1 MIRVIF
7 YLIIVAVLAFGAVWL
22 ADRPGEVAITWQG
35 TRIDTSMLV
44 LIAAVAAVA
53 VAAVILWSILRAIVR
68 APETIARYRRY
79 RRGVRGYLAVSKG
92 LIAVGSGDA
101 RAAKRLTTEAV
112 RIAPREPLTLL
123 LAAQSAQ
130 LSGDHDTAVAT
141 FQDMANRD
149 DTRVLGLHGLFV
161 EAQRRA
167 DHAAALTYAEEAARH
182 ASVPVWAAQAVL
194 EFRCVAGD
202 WSGALDRLDRNLKSR
217 LIDRRTYRRQRAVL
231 LTAQAQALAPTDR
244 ERATALSREAAKL
257 APDLVPAAALAARLL
272 GEAGERR
279 KAGRILERAWHANPH
294 PDLADAYVALR
305 PGDSA
310 RQRLSRIEALAA
322 KGPSDTEA
330 ALAVARAALDA
341 KEFAAARTALAPY
354 TTAPRKR
361 VAALMA
367 ELEMAQGD
375 EGRAREWMARAL
387 NARRDPAWT
396 ADAFVSDHWLP
407 ISPVSGRLDAFEW
420 KDPLAGE
427 DHGTVIE
434 HRAEVPAQVPASVPA
449 RVETAQAGSAVAA
462 DATSPRLRGEHSRPS
477 AGVLGAKDAD
487 ANASATARS
496 ASGEG
501 SAPPAGPQQAPH
513 PHPLSGSRIHP
524 TSAADN
530 DRTRASPS
538 SVANGERERARQ
550 ADEAQFRPPE
560 GEKEPAR
567 PADEQEFHPPSTEE
581 EQPQRAGEEEQAQ
594 RKSEEDSR
602 SPFFAGGRRE
612 RRARAAVMADESRA
626 ARADMTPVVPS
637 VIPLVHAPDDP
648 GPNGEKPE
656 EPETEPSPPPPDS
669 WSRIRAL
676 FKS

>member
-7 YLIIVAVLAFGAVWL
+7 YLILVAALAFGAVWM

-35 TRIDTSMLV
+35 TRIDTSVLV

-53 VAAVILWSILRAIVR
+53 VATVVLWSILRAIVR
-68 APETIARYRRY
+68 APATIARYRRY
-79 RRGVRGYLAVSKG
+79 RRGVRGYLAVSQG

-101 RAAKRLTTEAV
+101 RAAKRFTAEAA

-123 LAAQSAQ
+123 LSAQNAQ

-141 FQDMANRD
+141 FQDMASRD

-202 WSGALDRLDRNLKSR
+202 WSGALERLDRNLKSR

-231 LTAQAQALAPTDR
+231 LTAQAIAQTDR
-244 ERATALSREAAKL
+244 ERATALAREAAKL

-310 RQRLSRIEALAA
+310 RQRLSRVEALAA
-322 KGPSDTEA
+322 KGPADTEA

-354 TTAPRKR
+354 TAAPRKR

-434 HRAEVPAQVPASVPA
+434 HRAEVPAVPAVPA
-449 RVETAQAGSAVAA
+449 RVETPQAGPAPQA
-462 DATSPRLRGEHSRPS
+462 EPS
-477 AGVLGAKDAD
+477 
-487 ANASATARS
+487 
-496 ASGEG
+496 E
-501 SAPPAGPQQAPH
+501 QAPH
-513 PHPLSGSRIHP
+513 ALP
-524 TSAADN
+524 
-530 DRTRASPS
+530 
-538 SVANGERERARQ
+538 ANEERERAR
-550 ADEAQFRPPE
+550 
-560 GEKEPAR
+560 
-567 PADEQEFHPPSTEE
+567 PADEPEV
-581 EQPQRAGEEEQAQ
+581 
-594 RKSEEDSR
+594 
-602 SPFFAGGRRE
+602 SPAERGRG
-612 RRARAAVMADESRA
+612 ASA
-626 ARADMTPVVPS
+626 ARGRGGLPQPF
-637 VIPLVHAPDDP
+637 LRWWEKRAPRPRGGD
-648 GPNGEKPE
+648 GE
-656 EPETEPSPPPPDS
+656 
-669 WSRIRAL
+669 
-676 FKS
+676 

>member
-7 YLIIVAVLAFGAVWL
+7 YLILVAALAFGAVWM

-35 TRIDTSMLV
+35 TRIDTSVLV
-44 LIAAVAAVA
+44 LIAAVATVV
-53 VAAVILWSILRAIVR
+53 VAAVIVWSILRAIVR

-79 RRGVRGYLAVSKG
+79 RRGVRGYLAVSQG

-101 RAAKRLTTEAV
+101 RAAKRLTAEAV

-130 LSGDHDTAVAT
+130 LSGDHGTAVAT
-141 FQDMANRD
+141 FQEMASRD

-202 WSGALDRLDRNLKSR
+202 WSGALERLDRNLKSR

-231 LTAQAQALAPTDR
+231 LTAQAIAQTDR
-244 ERATALSREAAKL
+244 ERATALAREAAKL

-279 KAGRILERAWHANPH
+279 KAARILERAWHANPH

-310 RQRLSRIEALAA
+310 RQRLSRVEALAA
-322 KGPSDTEA
+322 KGPADAEA

-354 TTAPRKR
+354 TAAPRKR

-434 HRAEVPAQVPASVPA
+434 HRAEPSVPAVPA
-449 RVETAQAGSAVAA
+449 RVETPQAGPAPQA
-462 DATSPRLRGEHSRPS
+462 EPS
-477 AGVLGAKDAD
+477 G
-487 ANASATARS
+487 
-496 ASGEG
+496 
-501 SAPPAGPQQAPH
+501 QAPH
-513 PHPLSGSRIHP
+513 ALP
-524 TSAADN
+524 
-530 DRTRASPS
+530 
-538 SVANGERERARQ
+538 ANEERER
-550 ADEAQFRPPE
+550 
-560 GEKEPAR
+560 AR
-567 PADEQEFHPPSTEE
+567 PADEQEFRPPSAE
-581 EQPQRAGEEEQAQ
+581 GEQAPPAG
-594 RKSEEDSR
+594 EEDSR

-612 RRARAAVMADESRA
+612 RRVRAAAMANKSRA
-626 ARADMTPVVPS
+626 ARSDMTPVVPA

-648 GPNGEKPE
+648 GPNGEPPA
-656 EPETEPSPPPPDS
+656 EPEPPPPAS

>member
-7 YLIIVAVLAFGAVWL
+7 YLILVAVLAFGAVWL

-35 TRIDTSMLV
+35 TRIDTSVLV
-44 LIAAVAAVA
+44 LIAAVAAVV
-53 VAAVILWSILRAIVR
+53 VAAVIVWSILRAIVR

-79 RRGVRGYLAVSKG
+79 RRGVRGYLAVSRG

-101 RAAKRLTTEAV
+101 RAAKRFTADAV

-123 LAAQSAQ
+123 LNAQSAQ

-141 FQDMANRD
+141 FQDMASRD

-161 EAQRRA
+161 EAQRRN

-231 LTAQAQALAPTDR
+231 LTAQAIAQTDR
-244 ERATALSREAAKL
+244 ERATELAREAAKL

-279 KAGRILERAWHANPH
+279 KAARILERAWHVNPH

-310 RQRLSRIEALAA
+310 RQRLSRVEALAA
-322 KGPSDTEA
+322 KGPADTEA

-354 TTAPRKR
+354 TAAPRKR

-407 ISPVSGRLDAFEW
+407 ISPMSGRLDAFEW

-434 HRAEVPAQVPASVPA
+434 HRAEPSVPAVPA
-449 RVETAQAGSAVAA
+449 RVETPQAGPAPQA
-462 DATSPRLRGEHSRPS
+462 EPS
-477 AGVLGAKDAD
+477 
-487 ANASATARS
+487 
-496 ASGEG
+496 E
-501 SAPPAGPQQAPH
+501 QAPH
-513 PHPLSGSRIHP
+513 ALP
-524 TSAADN
+524 
-530 DRTRASPS
+530 
-538 SVANGERERARQ
+538 ANEERERARP
-550 ADEAQFRPPE
+550 ADEPEFRPPS
-560 GEKEPAR
+560 A
-567 PADEQEFHPPSTEE
+567 EE
-581 EQPQRAGEEEQAQ
+581 EQRAG
-594 RKSEEDSR
+594 EEDSR

-612 RRARAAVMADESRA
+612 RRVRAAANESRA
-626 ARADMTPVVPS
+626 ARADMTPIVPA

-648 GPNGEKPE
+648 GPNGEPPA
-656 EPETEPSPPPPDS
+656 EPEPPPPAS

>member
-7 YLIIVAVLAFGAVWL
+7 YFILVAALAFGAVWL

-35 TRIDTSMLV
+35 TRIDTSVLV
-44 LIAAVAAVA
+44 LIAAVAAVV

-79 RRGVRGYLAVSKG
+79 RRGVRGYLAVSQG
-92 LIAVGSGDA
+92 LIAVGSGDV
-101 RAAKRLTTEAV
+101 RAAKRFTADAV

-123 LAAQSAQ
+123 LSAQSAQ
-130 LSGDHDTAVAT
+130 LSGDHDTAAAT
-141 FQDMANRD
+141 FQEMASRA

-202 WSGALDRLDRNLKSR
+202 WSGALERLDRNLKSR

-231 LTAQAQALAPTDR
+231 LTAQAIAQTDR
-244 ERATALSREAAKL
+244 ERATALAREAAKL

-279 KAGRILERAWHANPH
+279 KAARILERAWHANPH

-310 RQRLSRIEALAA
+310 RQRLSRVEALAA
-322 KGPSDTEA
+322 KGPADAEA

-354 TTAPRKR
+354 TAAPRKR

-434 HRAEVPAQVPASVPA
+434 HRAEVPAVPA
-449 RVETAQAGSAVAA
+449 RVETPQAG
-462 DATSPRLRGEHSRPS
+462 P
-477 AGVLGAKDAD
+477 
-487 ANASATARS
+487 
-496 ASGEG
+496 
-501 SAPPAGPQQAPH
+501 PPADTSQQAPH
-513 PHPLSGSRIHP
+513 PHPLP
-524 TSAADN
+524 
-530 DRTRASPS
+530 
-538 SVANGERERARQ
+538 VNGERERA
-550 ADEAQFRPPE
+550 P
-560 GEKEPAR
+560 
-567 PADEQEFHPPSTEE
+567 PADEQEFRPPSAEE
-581 EQPQRAGEEEQAQ
+581 EQRAG
-594 RKSEEDSR
+594 EEDSR
-602 SPFFAGGRRE
+602 SPFFAGGRSE
-612 RRARAAVMADESRA
+612 RRVRAAAMANESRV
-626 ARADMTPVVPS
+626 RADMTPLVPA

-648 GPNGEKPE
+648 GPNGEPPA
-656 EPETEPSPPPPDS
+656 EPEPPPPAS

>member
-1 MIRVIF
+1 MIRVTF
-7 YLIIVAVLAFGAVWL
+7 YLILVAALAFGAVWL
-22 ADRPGEVAITWQG
+22 AERPGEVAITWQG
-35 TRIDTSMLV
+35 TRIDTSVLV

-53 VAAVILWSILRAIVR
+53 VATVILWSVLRAIVR
-68 APETIARYRRY
+68 APQTIARYRRY
-79 RRGVRGYLAVSKG
+79 RRGVRGYLAVSQG

-101 RAAKRLTTEAV
+101 RAAKRLTAEAV

-130 LSGDHDTAVAT
+130 LSGDHGTAVAT

-161 EAQRRA
+161 EAQRRN

-202 WSGALDRLDRNLKSR
+202 WSGALERLDRNLKSR

-244 ERATALSREAAKL
+244 ERATALAREAAKL

-279 KAGRILERAWHANPH
+279 KAARILERAWHVNPH

-310 RQRLSRIEALAA
+310 RQRLSRVEALAA
-322 KGPSDTEA
+322 KGPADTEA

-354 TTAPRKR
+354 TAAPRKR

-387 NARRDPAWT
+387 NARRDPSWT

-434 HRAEVPAQVPASVPA
+434 HRAEVPASVPA
-449 RVETAQAGSAVAA
+449 TIETPQAGPAM
-462 DATSPRLRGEHSRPS
+462 
-477 AGVLGAKDAD
+477 
-487 ANASATARS
+487 ASARS
-496 ASGEG
+496 ASGER
-501 SAPPAGPQQAPH
+501 PPQAEPLQQAP
-513 PHPLSGSRIHP
+513 PVD
-524 TSAADN
+524 A
-530 DRTRASPS
+530 
-538 SVANGERERARQ
+538 ERERAR
-550 ADEAQFRPPE
+550 
-560 GEKEPAR
+560 
-567 PADEQEFHPPSTEE
+567 PADEEEFRPPSTEE
-581 EQPQRAGEEEQAQ
+581 EQRA
-594 RKSEEDSR
+594 REEDSR

-612 RRARAAVMADESRA
+612 RRARVAAMANKSRA
-626 ARADMTPVVPS
+626 ARTDMTPIAPA

-648 GPNGEKPE
+648 GPNGETPA
-656 EPETEPSPPPPDS
+656 EPEPPPPAS

-676 FKS
+676 FRS

>member
-7 YLIIVAVLAFGAVWL
+7 YLILVAVLAFGAVWL

-35 TRIDTSMLV
+35 TRIDTSVLV
-44 LIAAVAAVA
+44 LIAVVAAVA
-53 VAAVILWSILRAIVR
+53 VAAVIVWSVLRAIVR
-68 APETIARYRRY
+68 APATIARYRRY
-79 RRGVRGYLAVSKG
+79 RRGVRGYLAVSQG

-101 RAAKRLTTEAV
+101 RAAKRFTAEAV

-123 LAAQSAQ
+123 LSAQNAQ

-161 EAQRRA
+161 EAQRRN

-231 LTAQAQALAPTDR
+231 LTAQAQALGPTDR
-244 ERATALSREAAKL
+244 ERATALAREAAKL

-279 KAGRILERAWHANPH
+279 KAARILERAWHANPH

-310 RQRLSRIEALAA
+310 RQRLSRVEALAA
-322 KGPSDTEA
+322 KGPADTEA

-341 KEFAAARTALAPY
+341 KEFAVAGTALAPY
-354 TTAPRKR
+354 TAAPRRR

-434 HRAEVPAQVPASVPA
+434 HRAEVPPPAPSVPA
-449 RVETAQAGSAVAA
+449 TVTTSPAGPAMATDS
-462 DATSPRLRGEHSRPS
+462 TSPRLRGE
-477 AGVLGAKDAD
+477 VD
-487 ANASATARS
+487 ARS

-501 SAPPAGPQQAPH
+501 GPPQAESSEQAPH
-513 PHPLSGSRIHP
+513 PRPLP
-524 TSAADN
+524 
-530 DRTRASPS
+530 AS
-538 SVANGERERARQ
+538 GERERAQR
-550 ADEAQFRPPE
+550 ADEAGSRADRFPVDRE
-560 GEKEPAR
+560 REPAR
-567 PADEQEFHPPSTEE
+567 PADEPEFRPPSAEE
-581 EQPQRAGEEEQAQ
+581 EQAPPAGEEES
-594 RKSEEDSR
+594 RR

-612 RRARAAVMADESRA
+612 RRVRAAATANESRT
-626 ARADMTPVVPS
+626 ARADMTPVVPG

-648 GPNGEKPE
+648 GPNGETPAGP
-656 EPETEPSPPPPDS
+656 EPETPPPAS

>member
-7 YLIIVAVLAFGAVWL
+7 YLILVAALAFGAVWL

-35 TRIDTSMLV
+35 TRIDTSVLV
-44 LIAAVAAVA
+44 LIAAVAAVV

-79 RRGVRGYLAVSKG
+79 RRGVRGYLAVSQG

-101 RAAKRLTTEAV
+101 RAAKRFTADAV

-123 LAAQSAQ
+123 LSAQSAQ
-130 LSGDHDTAVAT
+130 LSGDHNTAVAT
-141 FQDMANRD
+141 FQEMASRD

-161 EAQRRA
+161 EAQRRN

-202 WSGALDRLDRNLKSR
+202 WSGALERLDRNLKSR

-231 LTAQAQALAPTDR
+231 LTAQAQALAPSDR
-244 ERATALSREAAKL
+244 ERATALAREAAKL

-279 KAGRILERAWHANPH
+279 KAARILERAWHTNPH
-294 PDLADAYVALR
+294 PDLADAYVVLR

-310 RQRLSRIEALAA
+310 RQRLSRVEALAA
-322 KGPSDTEA
+322 KGPADTEA

-354 TTAPRKR
+354 TAAPRKG

-387 NARRDPAWT
+387 NARRDPSWT

-434 HRAEVPAQVPASVPA
+434 HRAEVPASVPA
-449 RVETAQAGSAVAA
+449 TIETPQAGPAA
-462 DATSPRLRGEHSRPS
+462 
-477 AGVLGAKDAD
+477 
-487 ANASATARS
+487 ASARS
-496 ASGEG
+496 AS
-501 SAPPAGPQQAPH
+501 
-513 PHPLSGSRIHP
+513 
-524 TSAADN
+524 AADD
-530 DRTRASPS
+530 DRTRAGPS
-538 SVANGERERARQ
+538 SVASGEREQARQ
-550 ADEAQFRPPE
+550 ADEAESRADSFPADAER
-560 GEKEPAR
+560 EPAR
-567 PADEQEFHPPSTEE
+567 PADEPEFRPPSTEE
-581 EQPQRAGEEEQAQ
+581 EQRA
-594 RKSEEDSR
+594 REEDSR

-612 RRARAAVMADESRA
+612 RRARAAAMANKSRA
-626 ARADMTPVVPS
+626 SRSDMTPIAPA

-648 GPNGEKPE
+648 GPNGETPA
-656 EPETEPSPPPPDS
+656 EPEPPPAS

>member
-7 YLIIVAVLAFGAVWL
+7 YLILVAALAFGAVWL
-22 ADRPGEVAITWQG
+22 AERPGEVAITWQG
-35 TRIDTSMLV
+35 TRVDTSVLV

-53 VAAVILWSILRAIVR
+53 VAAVIVWSILRAIVR
-68 APETIARYRRY
+68 APQTIARYRRY
-79 RRGVRGYLAVSKG
+79 RRGVRGYLAVSQG

-101 RAAKRLTTEAV
+101 RAAKRLTAEAV

-130 LSGDHDTAVAT
+130 LSGDHGTAVAT

-202 WSGALDRLDRNLKSR
+202 WSGALERLDRNLKSR

-231 LTAQAQALAPTDR
+231 LTAQAQALAPSDR
-244 ERATALSREAAKL
+244 ERATALAREAAKL

-279 KAGRILERAWHANPH
+279 KAARILERAWHTNPH
-294 PDLADAYVALR
+294 PDLADAYVVLR

-310 RQRLSRIEALAA
+310 RQRLSRVEALAA
-322 KGPSDTEA
+322 KGPADTEA

-354 TTAPRKR
+354 TAAPRKR

-434 HRAEVPAQVPASVPA
+434 HRAEPSVPAVPA
-449 RVETAQAGSAVAA
+449 RVETPQAGPAPQA
-462 DATSPRLRGEHSRPS
+462 EPS
-477 AGVLGAKDAD
+477 QQ
-487 ANASATARS
+487 
-496 ASGEG
+496 
-501 SAPPAGPQQAPH
+501 APPA
-513 PHPLSGSRIHP
+513 
-524 TSAADN
+524 N
-530 DRTRASPS
+530 
-538 SVANGERERARQ
+538 EKRERAPR
-550 ADEAQFRPPE
+550 ADAPEFRPPS
-560 GEKEPAR
+560 A
-567 PADEQEFHPPSTEE
+567 EE
-581 EQPQRAGEEEQAQ
+581 EQTPRAG
-594 RKSEEDSR
+594 EEDSR

-612 RRARAAVMADESRA
+612 RRVRAVAMANESRA
-626 ARADMTPVVPS
+626 VRADMTPVVPG

-648 GPNGEKPE
+648 GPNGEPPA
-656 EPETEPSPPPPDS
+656 EPEPPPPAS

>member
-7 YLIIVAVLAFGAVWL
+7 YLILVAALAFGAVWM

-35 TRIDTSMLV
+35 TRIDTSVLV
-44 LIAAVAAVA
+44 LIAAVAAVV
-53 VAAVILWSILRAIVR
+53 VAAVIVWSILRAIVR

-79 RRGVRGYLAVSKG
+79 RRGVRGYLAVSQG

-101 RAAKRLTTEAV
+101 RAAKRFTAEAV

-123 LAAQSAQ
+123 LNAQSAQ
-130 LSGDHDTAVAT
+130 LSGDHGTAVAT
-141 FQDMANRD
+141 FQEMASRD

-202 WSGALDRLDRNLKSR
+202 WSGALERLDRNLKSR

-231 LTAQAQALAPTDR
+231 LTAQAQAIAGTDR
-244 ERATALSREAAKL
+244 ERATALAREAAKL

-279 KAGRILERAWHANPH
+279 KAARIIERAWHASPH
-294 PDLADAYVALR
+294 PNLADVYVALR

-310 RQRLSRIEALAA
+310 RQRLSRVEALAA
-322 KGPSDTEA
+322 KGPADAEA

-354 TTAPRKR
+354 TAAPRRR

-434 HRAEVPAQVPASVPA
+434 HRAEPSVPAVPA
-449 RVETAQAGSAVAA
+449 RVETPQAGPAPQA
-462 DATSPRLRGEHSRPS
+462 EPS
-477 AGVLGAKDAD
+477 
-487 ANASATARS
+487 
-496 ASGEG
+496 E
-501 SAPPAGPQQAPH
+501 QAPH
-513 PHPLSGSRIHP
+513 ALP
-524 TSAADN
+524 
-530 DRTRASPS
+530 
-538 SVANGERERARQ
+538 ANEERERAQR
-550 ADEAQFRPPE
+550 ADEEKSRPDRF
-560 GEKEPAR
+560 A
-567 PADEQEFHPPSTEE
+567 AS
-581 EQPQRAGEEEQAQ
+581 GEEEQTPRAG
-594 RKSEEDSR
+594 EEDSR

-612 RRARAAVMADESRA
+612 RRVRAAAMANKSRA
-626 ARADMTPVVPS
+626 ARSDMTPVVPA

-648 GPNGEKPE
+648 GPNGEPPA
-656 EPETEPSPPPPDS
+656 EPEPPPPAS